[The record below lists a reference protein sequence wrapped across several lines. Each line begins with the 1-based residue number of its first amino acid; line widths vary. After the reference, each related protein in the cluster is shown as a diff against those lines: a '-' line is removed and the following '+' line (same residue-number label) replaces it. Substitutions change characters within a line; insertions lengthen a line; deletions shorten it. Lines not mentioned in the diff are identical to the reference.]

1 MMRKNIKTLLLIS
14 IAAMLS
20 FAAGAQNHAPNP
32 YQLVDGWGK
41 PPEGRKW
48 GTSAGIFV
56 TTEGNIWITDRCGGF
71 HCKGKE
77 DDDTVFLLDKNGNII
92 RSFGAGLFVNPHGI
106 FVDNDGNV
114 WVTDGMGDGKKGHQV
129 HKFTPEGELL
139 MSLGIAGVGGLG
151 NRVFNA
157 PTDVLVAPDGSIFV
171 SDGHFGYGMESKEP
185 NDRIVKFDS
194 NGNYLKEWGKTGTGP
209 GEFIEIHAIAMD
221 ADGRLFAADRR
232 NRRIQIFDQ
241 EGTLLDIW
249 TQFGMPSDIFID
261 ADNILYCTDSESARP
276 DEKEGYK
283 GFPNTGWVKGIRI
296 GSAGDGMVTAF
307 IPNES
312 TEVKGSSGG
321 EGVAADSE
329 GNVYTVGVKPMG
341 ISKYE
346 KKQ

>member
-1 MMRKNIKTLLLIS
+1 
-14 IAAMLS
+14 
-20 FAAGAQNHAPNP
+20 
-32 YQLVDGWGK
+32 
-41 PPEGRKW
+41 
-48 GTSAGIFV
+48 
-56 TTEGNIWITDRCGGF
+56 
-71 HCKGKE
+71 
-77 DDDTVFLLDKNGNII
+77 
-92 RSFGAGLFVNPHGI
+92 
-106 FVDNDGNV
+106 
-114 WVTDGMGDGKKGHQV
+114 MGDGKKGHQV

-171 SDGHFGYGMESKEP
+171 ADGHFGYGMEGNEP

-209 GEFIEIHAIAMD
+209 SEFIEIHAIAMD

-261 ADNILYCTDSESARP
+261 ANNTLYCTDSESASP
-276 DEKEGYK
+276 DGKEAYK

-296 GSAGDGMVTAF
+296 GSARDGMVTAF
-307 IPNES
+307 IPDQN
-312 TEVKGSSGG
+312 TGVKGSTGG